1 MNGRSWVGK
10 KGRILKDNVCTG
22 VKHHPYAYS
31 DMIPELNSITSLFT
45 EKQKHMAESTGF
57 KLLSSAL
64 RQCINTF
71 FEGWEIDWE
80 NWATVYTTSS
90 LLSTNAAPR

>member
-1 MNGRSWVGK
+1 MKRRQVTIHAPGN
-10 KGRILKDNVCTG
+10 
-22 VKHHPYAYS
+22 
-31 DMIPELNSITSLFT
+31 F
-45 EKQKHMAESTGF
+45 KQEWDAHDKIA

-90 LLSTNAAPR
+90 SLSNNAAPR